1 MAELKNKV
9 KNALDEARMLV
20 LGAQVLVGFQM
31 RSVFEKGFESLPIIS
46 QALKLCGLG
55 LMLLAVG
62 LIIAPSSYHR
72 LVERGED
79 THEIH
84 RYTSRMMDWALLPF
98 AFGLGIDFYVAT
110 QKVAESWKLGVVA
123 GLFGALMAG
132 FFWYG
137 LEFYMRRERAG
148 EIEEKK
154 RESEME
160 ESQQGGDSK
169 DSGGKNS
176 KLTDKI
182 QHVLTECRVVL
193 PGAQALLGFQ
203 FIVILTESF
212 DRLTSGSKYVHLASL
227 GLTALAIV
235 LLITPAAYHRMVER
249 GEETEH
255 FHRFASKVL
264 VAALVPLALGMA
276 GDVYVVVQ
284 KVTESLLI
292 SVVSALVIL
301 AIFWELWF
309 GLPLYRRTQR
319 EYSN

>member
-1 MAELKNKV
+1 MAKLKDKV

-31 RSVFEKGFESLPIIS
+31 RSVFEKGFDSLPVAS
-46 QALKLCGLG
+46 QALKLAGLG

-79 THEIH
+79 THETH
-84 RYTSRMMDWALLPF
+84 RYTSKMMDWALLPF
-98 AFGLGIDFYVAT
+98 ALGLGIDLYVAT
-110 QKVAESWKLGVVA
+110 QKIIGWKAGAAA
-123 GLFGALMAG
+123 GLFGALVAAS
-132 FFWYG
+132 FWYG

-148 EIEEKK
+148 EIEAEKE
-154 RESEME
+154 ESEME
-160 ESQQGGDSK
+160 EKKEEGGGR
-169 DSGGKNS
+169 GG
-176 KLTDKI
+176 LTEKI

-193 PGAQALLGFQ
+193 PGSQALLGFQ

-212 DRLTSGSKYVHLASL
+212 DRLPPYSKYIHLAAL
-227 GLTALAIV
+227 CLNALTIV
-235 LLITPAAYHRMVER
+235 LLMTPAAYHRMVER

-255 FHRFASKVL
+255 FHRFASKIL

-284 KVTESLLI
+284 KVTDSLLV

-319 EYSN
+319 EYAG